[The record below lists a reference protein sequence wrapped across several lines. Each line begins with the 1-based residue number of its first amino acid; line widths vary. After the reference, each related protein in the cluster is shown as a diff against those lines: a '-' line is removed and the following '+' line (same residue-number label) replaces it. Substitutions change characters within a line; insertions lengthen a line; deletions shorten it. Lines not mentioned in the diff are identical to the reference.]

1 MTESGSVLG
10 PSRTF
15 GIGELAEDE
24 AKVGERVEHE
34 IPAKADEGTQD
45 VDHAV
50 EDARV
55 SRLIVFS
62 GSCQESPQN

>member
-1 MTESGSVLG
+1 MLSAELG
-10 PSRTF
+10 AEASQA
-15 GIGELAEDE
+15 GGELAEDE
-24 AKVGERVEHE
+24 AEVGERVEHE
-34 IPAKADEGTQD
+34 VPTEADEGTQD